1 MPIAQHGT
9 LVVVTETAQVG
20 GTRGFLPAV
29 EGMRA
34 CAAIG
39 VVVTHVAFQT
49 GHTGG
54 ITGRLF
60 GRFDLAVAVFF
71 ALSGFLLW
79 RGHAAAARGLRP
91 VPPTGHYLRSRIVR
105 IMPAYLVA
113 VVVILTLLPDAKA
126 DLTVWLANLSLT
138 QIYVPLTLT
147 AGLTQMWSL
156 SVEVS
161 FYLALPMLA
170 LLVRRLPVRARI
182 PVIAAV
188 AVASFGWALHPVQRA
203 VRRQPAELAAGV
215 LLVVR
220 RGHAAG
226 RVDSDRIGW
235 PHRLARRRLLMAVIA
250 VAAFLVA
257 ASPLAG
263 PEGLT
268 PGTVSQFVVKTAM
281 GAVLAAALIAPL
293 VLDRPDTPHRILGNT
308 TMVTLGRWSYGL
320 FIWHLAALAMVFP
333 IIGEFAFNG
342 HMPVV
347 LVLTRGVRLR
357 DRSGQLRA
365 GRVAVPGCVAALGD
379 RRQRSCRHLDS
390 AVTTRLSLPSR
401 DDLVAHRR
409 PACLARV
416 VAQRGVDELDRARH
430 LVACDAVGEEC
441 RDGRLVE
448 PVGLHDG
455 VRHLTQVV
463 VGHAN
468 HQAGQHI
475 RMLGQRGLDLGG
487 VDVAAADGEHVDP
500 PVVEIE
506 EAVGVE
512 VAEVAERIPAVA
524 ALRGRPDVAVG
535 RRAARRWPHVDLAA
549 DAGRAL
555 VAVVVEHLHLA
566 GDDDARPSRGGSATD
581 RREMKVSA

>member
-1 MPIAQHGT
+1 MTDSAH
-9 LVVVTETAQVG
+9 VG

-34 CAAIG
+34 CAAVG

-79 RGHAAAARGLRP
+79 RGHAAAARGLRS

-105 IMPAYLVA
+105 IMPGYLVA

-156 SVEVS
+156 SVEVA
-161 FYLALPMLA
+161 FYLALPLLA
-170 LLVRRLPVRARI
+170 LLARRLPLRARI

-188 AVASFGWALHPVQRA
+188 AVASFGWAVMVAASPFSAPYGINPMNWPPAFFSWFAAGMLL
-203 VRRQPAELAAGV
+203 AELTV
-215 LLVVR
+215 TE
-220 RGHAAG
+220 
-226 RVDSDRIGW
+226 IGW
-235 PHRLARRRLLMAVIA
+235 QHRLARRRVPMAVIA

-268 PGTVSQFVVKTAM
+268 PGTVSQFIVKTAM

-293 VLDRPDTPHRILGNT
+293 VLDRPDTPHRMLGNT

-320 FIWHLAALAMVFP
+320 FVWHLAALAMVFP
-333 IIGEFAFNG
+333 IIGEFPFNG

-347 LVLTRGVRLR
+347 LVLTVLFGFAIAAVSYALVE
-357 DRSGQLRA
+357 SPC
-365 GRVAVPGCVAALGD
+365 RVAL
-379 RRQRSCRHLDS
+379 RRWERRNDPAPLDS
-390 AVTTRLSLPSR
+390 SVT
-401 DDLVAHRR
+401 
-409 PACLARV
+409 
-416 VAQRGVDELDRARH
+416 
-430 LVACDAVGEEC
+430 DAPE
-441 RDGRLVE
+441 
-448 PVGLHDG
+448 
-455 VRHLTQVV
+455 
-463 VGHAN
+463 
-468 HQAGQHI
+468 
-475 RMLGQRGLDLGG
+475 
-487 VDVAAADGEHVDP
+487 
-500 PVVEIE
+500 
-506 EAVGVE
+506 
-512 VAEVAERIPAVA
+512 PAVA
-524 ALRGRPDVAVG
+524 R
-535 RRAARRWPHVDLAA
+535 
-549 DAGRAL
+549 
-555 VAVVVEHLHLA
+555 
-566 GDDDARPSRGGSATD
+566 
-581 RREMKVSA
+581 